1 MIRKARPSDCLDLAA
16 LSLQVWLHTY
26 AIQGL
31 RAKLSHYALSTFTEH
46 HFQQILS
53 NPACQIWVYRQEEHL
68 VGFIS
73 VDLDSTFNDEDY
85 GYEVTTLY
93 VSEHFQGQGVGSK
106 LLDEVKVQ
114 HGASFWLSAWVNNQK
129 AIDFY
134 QKYGFKNVG
143 ELNFELEG
151 ELHQNHV
158 FCYSDAASTQ
168 ILK

>member
-1 MIRKARPSDCLDLAA
+1 MSQNGYSGMTLKPWPI
-16 LSLQVWLHTY
+16 LHD
-26 AIQGL
+26 
-31 RAKLSHYALSTFTEH
+31 HYS
-46 HFQQILS
+46 
-53 NPACQIWVYRQEEHL
+53 R
-68 VGFIS
+68 
-73 VDLDSTFNDEDY
+73 
-85 GYEVTTLY
+85 
-93 VSEHFQGQGVGSK
+93 K

-129 AIDFY
+129 ATDFY

-158 FCYSDAASTQ
+158 FCYSDALSTQ